1 MPSNNQEKLVSSLY
15 LAGVAQLV
23 GNLSLNRM
31 TGVQISPPAPNNL
44 KKGLSM
50 EEERMSLS
58 NIRDGAAVEM
68 FDRCLKE
75 ALDNINDIN
84 TNLKQRVITLK
95 VSIKPSDDRTFIA
108 IGLTCDAKLQ
118 GQEPQTLT
126 ADLKI
131 DASRGGFAIERDQ
144 TTKQTHLPFSKP
156 IAITK

>member
-1 MPSNNQEKLVSSLY
+1 
-15 LAGVAQLV
+15 
-23 GNLSLNRM
+23 
-31 TGVQISPPAPNNL
+31 
-44 KKGLSM
+44 M
-50 EEERMSLS
+50 EEVKEKMSLS

-95 VSIKPSDDRTFIA
+95 VSIKPSDDRTIIA

-131 DASRGGFAIERDQ
+131 DAGRGGFAIERGP
-144 TTKQTHLPFSKP
+144 TNKQTSLPFSKP
-156 IAITK
+156 VSVAK